1 MINIQNYNQNPKW
14 QEEQA
19 LARYQ
24 MISPLL
30 DESIDAAKK
39 LQIRREIAEQNGIS
53 VRTLYR
59 YESAYKKSSFNGLK
73 PVARNQQYSKKL
85 PKDFDKLL
93 SEAIQLKREVP
104 TRSVNQIILI
114 LEMEGLAVP
123 GTLRRSTLQQHLYRA
138 GFGKKQMKKYTDARK
153 SSTKRFCKPNR
164 MMLTQSDIKYGL
176 KLPIG
181 SDGDLV
187 QTYLVAIIDDHSKVI
202 LAAGFYDNQ
211 EQHVVEDTYRRAI
224 LQYGAFDATYVDN
237 GKQFISK
244 ELISALSRLGIRH
257 KRTKP
262 YSASAK
268 GKIESYNRF
277 VDSFLAEAKAQKIK
291 TLNELNH
298 YFTIWVEEY
307 YHNKPHEGIR
317 EYYESQKV
325 KVGKEGITP
334 MQEFNRD
341 SRALKFLDAKVVA
354 EAFRHYEKRRVDK
367 GACISFKGHKYETH
381 ASLIGATVEI
391 SYDPMDLESLIINY
405 KGIEPFEARPVRI
418 GSYCDPTPEIPVSM
432 TDVKPEVSRFLQ
444 GLEKKHKNTQQMKAN
459 AISFRDYLLIV
470 KLYNGEVVKI
480 NASDHTQ
487 NHQNVQRSCS

>member
-1 MINIQNYNQNPKW
+1 MNIQNYNQNSKW

-19 LARYQ
+19 LQRYQ

-30 DESIDAAKK
+30 DKSIDAAKK
-39 LQIRREIAEQNGIS
+39 LQVRREIAERNGIS
-53 VRTLYR
+53 ERTLYR
-59 YESAYKKSSFNGLK
+59 YELAYKKNSFNGLK

-123 GTLRRSTLQQHLYRA
+123 GTLKRSTLQQHLYRA

-181 SDGDLV
+181 SNGELV
-187 QTYLVAIIDDHSKVI
+187 QTYLAAIIDDHSKVI
-202 LAAGFYDNQ
+202 LSASFYDNQ
-211 EQHVVEDTYRRAI
+211 KQHIVEDTYRRAI
-224 LQYGAFDATYVDN
+224 LQYGIFDSTYVDN
-237 GKQFISK
+237 GSQFISK

-257 KRTKP
+257 IRTKP
-262 YSASAK
+262 YRANSK
-268 GKIESYNRF
+268 GKIEVYNRL
-277 VDSFLAEAKAQKIK
+277 VSGFLAEAKAQKIK
-291 TLNELNH
+291 TLSELNYH
-298 YFTIWVEEY
+298 FTIWVEEY

-317 EYYESQKV
+317 EYYESQGV
-325 KVGKEGITP
+325 EVGKEGITP

-341 SRALKFLDAKVVA
+341 SRPLKFLDANVVG
-354 EAFRHYEKRRVDK
+354 EAFRHHEKRVVDK
-367 GACISFKGHKYETH
+367 GACISFDGRKYETH
-381 ASLIGATVEI
+381 ASLIGATVEV
-391 SYDPMDLESLIINY
+391 SYDPMDLKSLRIIY
-405 KGIEPFEARPVRI
+405 PGIEPFEVQPVRI

-432 TDVKPEVSRFLQ
+432 LDAQPEVSRFLQ
-444 GLEKKHKNTQQMKAN
+444 GLEKEHKKSQQMKAN
-459 AISFRDYLLIV
+459 AISFRDYRKEELDDV
-470 KLYNGEVVKI
+470 
-480 NASDHTQ
+480 
-487 NHQNVQRSCS
+487 

>member
-1 MINIQNYNQNPKW
+1 MINIQNHNQNSKW

-30 DESIDAAKK
+30 DESIDVAKK
-39 LQIRREIAEQNGIS
+39 LQIRRELAVQNGIS
-53 VRTLYR
+53 ERTLYR
-59 YESAYKKSSFNGLK
+59 YELAYKKNGFGGLK
-73 PVARNQQYSKKL
+73 PVGRNQQYSKKL

-123 GTLRRSTLQQHLYRA
+123 GTLKRSTLQQYLYRS

-181 SDGDLV
+181 HKGELV

-202 LAAGFYDNQ
+202 LAASFYDNQ

-224 LQYGAFDATYVDN
+224 LQFGTFDATYVDN
-237 GKQFISK
+237 GKQFTSK
-244 ELISALSRLGIRH
+244 ELVNALSRLGIRH

-262 YSASAK
+262 YRANSK
-268 GKIESYNRF
+268 GKVEAYNRF

-291 TLNELNH
+291 TLSDLNH

-317 EYYESQKV
+317 EYYESQGV
-325 KVGKEGITP
+325 SVGKEGITP

-341 SRALKFLDAKVVA
+341 SRPLKFLDAEVVG
-354 EAFRHYEKRRVDK
+354 EAFRHHEKRVVDK
-367 GACISFKGHKYETH
+367 GACISFKGNKYETH
-381 ASLIGATVEI
+381 ASLIGATVEV
-391 SYDPMDLESLIINY
+391 SYDPMDLETVRIAY
-405 KGIEPFEARPVRI
+405 PGIESFEAQPVRI
-418 GSYCDPTPEIPVSM
+418 GSYCDPTPEIPTSM
-432 TDVKPEVSRFLQ
+432 LDAQPEVSRLLK
-444 GLEKKHKNTQQMKAN
+444 GLEKKHKHTQQMKAN
-459 AISFRDYLLIV
+459 AISFRDYR
-470 KLYNGEVVKI
+470 KEET
-480 NASDHTQ
+480 D
-487 NHQNVQRSCS
+487 NV